1 MAKCTTFDSQ
11 LDHVL
16 TSGVHAWLQL
26 TVLGTQIQDY
36 NRVYIYMY
44 MPKIEKFEARNS
56 TILSL
61 MMLLQKFMFTW
72 SHAATNMLKHLR
84 VQMYQSLLF

>member
-16 TSGVHAWLQL
+16 TSGVHARLQL

-36 NRVYIYMY
+36 NHVYIYL
-44 MPKIEKFEARNS
+44 PKIEKFEARIS

-61 MMLLQKFMFTW
+61 MMLLQKFFMFT
-72 SHAATNMLKHLR
+72 
-84 VQMYQSLLF
+84 